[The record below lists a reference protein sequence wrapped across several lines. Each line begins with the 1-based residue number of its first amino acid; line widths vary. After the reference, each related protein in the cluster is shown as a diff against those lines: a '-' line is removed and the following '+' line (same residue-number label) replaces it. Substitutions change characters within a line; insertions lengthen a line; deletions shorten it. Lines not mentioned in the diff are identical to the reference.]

1 MGSVEDELDIK
12 TLNALR
18 GTVDVERRLRIEMS
32 TGTPSISDSA
42 YAIKIRV
49 KEDYKIVEKVVR
61 KRRDKNDPLYNVDRL
76 RDIVGLR
83 IVTLYRLDALT
94 IIPLLLE
101 KIATGSKSSS
111 GLFMRE
117 VLPFTDNRIA
127 LVETFAD
134 QAVIAI
140 ENVRLFEE
148 VQARTRELQEALDYQ
163 TATSDVLE
171 VISRTLI
178 DLQPVLTAICET
190 VAKLCETKDAEI
202 FIRDG
207 DCLRLGW
214 VQGPMGTEAETWP
227 ITRGLVMGRAVLNRE
242 LIQVHDL
249 RAAGEE
255 YPEGYESSLLVG
267 HRTIIAVPLMRK
279 GEAVGVLT
287 LRRSEVKPFTDK
299 QITLLR
305 TFADQAVIAIEN
317 TRLFEEVQARN
328 RELTE
333 SLEQQTATSEILRVI
348 SSSPTDIRPVLDA
361 VGENAARLCDANNAV
376 VYKLEG
382 DILRQVSSYGGLP
395 TTSHPTAGLPV
406 NRDRVTGRAVFDR
419 QTIHVHD
426 LAIEDAEFPEGSKDA
441 RRDGHRTTL
450 ATPLLREG
458 VPLGAILIR
467 RMEVRPF
474 SERQIKLLETFANQA
489 AIAINN
495 VGLFEQVQA
504 RSRELSESL
513 EQQTATADVLK
524 VISRSTFDLQQ
535 VFDTLIEAWGLR

>member
-117 VLPFTDNRIA
+117 VL
-127 LVETFAD
+127 
-134 QAVIAI
+134 
-140 ENVRLFEE
+140 
-148 VQARTRELQEALDYQ
+148 
-163 TATSDVLE
+163 
-171 VISRTLI
+171 
-178 DLQPVLTAICET
+178 
-190 VAKLCETKDAEI
+190 
-202 FIRDG
+202 
-207 DCLRLGW
+207 
-214 VQGPMGTEAETWP
+214 
-227 ITRGLVMGRAVLNRE
+227 
-242 LIQVHDL
+242 
-249 RAAGEE
+249 
-255 YPEGYESSLLVG
+255 
-267 HRTIIAVPLMRK
+267 
-279 GEAVGVLT
+279 
-287 LRRSEVKPFTDK
+287 PFTDK

>member
-1 MGSVEDELDIK
+1 
-12 TLNALR
+12 
-18 GTVDVERRLRIEMS
+18 
-32 TGTPSISDSA
+32 
-42 YAIKIRV
+42 
-49 KEDYKIVEKVVR
+49 
-61 KRRDKNDPLYNVDRL
+61 
-76 RDIVGLR
+76 
-83 IVTLYRLDALT
+83 
-94 IIPLLLE
+94 
-101 KIATGSKSSS
+101 
-111 GLFMRE
+111 
-117 VLPFTDNRIA
+117 
-127 LVETFAD
+127 D

-140 ENVRLFEE
+140 ENVRLF
-148 VQARTRELQEALDYQ
+148 D
-163 TATSDVLE
+163 
-171 VISRTLI
+171 
-178 DLQPVLTAICET
+178 
-190 VAKLCETKDAEI
+190 
-202 FIRDG
+202 
-207 DCLRLGW
+207 
-214 VQGPMGTEAETWP
+214 
-227 ITRGLVMGRAVLNRE
+227 
-242 LIQVHDL
+242 
-249 RAAGEE
+249 
-255 YPEGYESSLLVG
+255 
-267 HRTIIAVPLMRK
+267 
-279 GEAVGVLT
+279 
-287 LRRSEVKPFTDK
+287 
-299 QITLLR
+299 
-305 TFADQAVIAIEN
+305 
-317 TRLFEEVQARN
+317 EVQARN

-376 VYKLEG
+376 VYTLEG

-524 VISRSTFDLQQ
+524 VISRSTFDLQ
-535 VFDTLIEAWGLR
+535 VVLDTLVESAARLCEADMAQISRPTEAGHYVAAKYGFSPEYIEYHKNLTIEPGRKSLTGRVLLERKAVQIPDVMADPEYSLAEPQRLGGYRTHLGVPLLREGT